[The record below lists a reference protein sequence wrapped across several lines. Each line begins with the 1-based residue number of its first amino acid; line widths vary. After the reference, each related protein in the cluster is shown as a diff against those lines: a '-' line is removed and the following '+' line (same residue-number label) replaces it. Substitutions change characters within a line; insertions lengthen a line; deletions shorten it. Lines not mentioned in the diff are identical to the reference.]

1 MQKTI
6 IRPISELSKRMAD
19 VEAFVVEQDT
29 PVHLT
34 KNGSNHMVIMSS
46 SHFEMMQAKIGMLEN
61 LLRSEA
67 EIFARQIYSC
77 PFGVWG
83 KIGYCKARCI
93 STSYQCGSKCTYSHD
108 IIKKM
113 FPDKLGE
120 R

>member
-19 VEAFVVEQDT
+19 VEAFAVEQDT

-46 SHFEMMQAKIGMLEN
+46 SHYEMMLTKIGMLEN

-67 EIFARQIYSC
+67 EIRQ
-77 PFGVWG
+77 G
-83 KIGYCKARCI
+83 KSIPVNMA
-93 STSYQCGSKCTYSHD
+93 
-108 IIKKM
+108 
-113 FPDKLGE
+113 LGE
-120 R
+120 IDQYLKERQHAQSGQKIPG

>member
-1 MQKTI
+1 
-6 IRPISELSKRMAD
+6 MAD

-67 EIFARQIYSC
+67 EIRQGKSI
-77 PFGVWG
+77 PAHLAFGEIDQYLKERLHVQSG
-83 KIGYCKARCI
+83 LQI
-93 STSYQCGSKCTYSHD
+93 SG
-108 IIKKM
+108 
-113 FPDKLGE
+113 
-120 R
+120 

>member
-67 EIFARQIYSC
+67 EIRQGKSI
-77 PFGVWG
+77 PAHLAFGEIDQYLKERLHVQTG
-83 KIGYCKARCI
+83 LQI
-93 STSYQCGSKCTYSHD
+93 SG
-108 IIKKM
+108 
-113 FPDKLGE
+113 
-120 R
+120 

>member
-46 SHFEMMQAKIGMLEN
+46 NHFEMMLAKIDMLEN

-67 EIFARQIYSC
+67 QIRQGQVIAGEKAFEEIDLYL
-77 PFGVWG
+77 
-83 KIGYCKARCI
+83 K
-93 STSYQCGSKCTYSHD
+93 
-108 IIKKM
+108 
-113 FPDKLGE
+113 E
-120 R
+120 RLHEQSELQTPG

>member
-19 VEAFVVEQDT
+19 VETFVVEQDT

-67 EIFARQIYSC
+67 EIRQGKTLPAQVAFDELSSSRQRISGC
-77 PFGVWG
+77 GV
-83 KIGYCKARCI
+83 
-93 STSYQCGSKCTYSHD
+93 
-108 IIKKM
+108 
-113 FPDKLGE
+113 
-120 R
+120 